1 MHEQFDSRLWA
12 EHGSQITASMADMFH
27 KAGEAFKALIEI
39 EFDAPW
45 SRDKATRSEACAD
58 C

>member
-12 EHGSQITASMADMFH
+12 EHGSQISASIAEAFR
-27 KAGEAFKALIEI
+27 KLGEAFKTLNRIA
-39 EFDAPW
+39 FDAPW
-45 SRDKATRSEACAD
+45 RRDSETNETCAH